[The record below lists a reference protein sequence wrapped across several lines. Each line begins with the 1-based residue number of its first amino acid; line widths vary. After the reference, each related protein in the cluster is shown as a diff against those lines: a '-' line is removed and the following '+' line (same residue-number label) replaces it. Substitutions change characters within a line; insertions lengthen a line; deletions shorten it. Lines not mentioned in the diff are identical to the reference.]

1 MFELFTPEAIKV
13 ILLAQEEAR
22 RLGHNFV
29 GTEQILLGI
38 LGEGTSAAARVLSDL
53 GIVLERTRAEVE
65 QISGRGSGF
74 VPAEIPMTPKAKRVL
89 QQAVQEA
96 RRLDQNQVSPEHILL
111 SLLEDKDSVAIRV
124 FNRLG
129 IDLGMLRTEVIRA
142 FGEAAAVPAN
152 AKSRETT
159 REQRQTARR
168 VLDEFGTDLTN
179 LAVLGK
185 LDPVVGR
192 EREIERVVQI
202 LGRRRKNNPV
212 LIGEPG
218 VGKTAIAEGLA
229 QRIVN
234 QDVPD
239 SLLDKQV
246 FSLDMGSL
254 LSGTRYRGDFEE
266 RLKKI
271 LQEVEQ
277 SGNIILMIDEIHTLV
292 GAGGTEGGMDAANL
306 MKPALARGGI
316 QCIGATTLDEYRQ
329 HIERDAALERRFQP
343 VMVGEPSVEDAIA
356 ILYGLRQRYEQ
367 HHQLTIT
374 DAALEAAVKLS
385 DRYISDRYLPDK
397 AIDLID
403 EAGSRVRLRHSQ
415 KSPTK
420 EIKQQLK
427 QIAATKRAAVDAQDF
442 DQAGQWRDREI
453 ELEQQLQALKHQ
465 APAQT
470 EWTAETTSPIPNPQS
485 PIPNVTEDD
494 IAQVL
499 SAWMNIPVNKLTE
512 SESLLLLHLEDR
524 LHERIIGQ
532 NEAVTAVARAVKR
545 ARIGLKNPNRPIASF
560 IFSGPTGVGKT
571 ELAKALAAAV
581 FGSEEA
587 MIRLDMSE
595 YMERHEVS
603 KLVGSPPGYV
613 GYGEGGQ
620 LTEAVRRRP
629 YTVVLFDEIEKAHPD
644 VFNILLQLLEDGCL
658 TDSQGRTVDFRNT
671 LIILTSNIGSRVIE
685 KGGQGLGFQFA
696 GEDAAT
702 VQYNQ
707 TRDRVMDELKQQFR
721 PEFLNRLDDIIVFR
735 QLSRDEV
742 KQIAD
747 IMLREVA
754 NRLSEQNF
762 TLEVTEAFKERLIV
776 EGYNPAYGA
785 RPLRRAISRLVEDHL
800 AEAILSAQV
809 QAGDTVTLN
818 IDDDGQVQV
827 HRESVRELAAV
838 QG

>member
-1 MFELFTPEAIKV
+1 
-13 ILLAQEEAR
+13 
-22 RLGHNFV
+22 
-29 GTEQILLGI
+29 
-38 LGEGTSAAARVLSDL
+38 
-53 GIVLERTRAEVE
+53 
-65 QISGRGSGF
+65 
-74 VPAEIPMTPKAKRVL
+74 
-89 QQAVQEA
+89 
-96 RRLDQNQVSPEHILL
+96 
-111 SLLEDKDSVAIRV
+111 
-124 FNRLG
+124 
-129 IDLGMLRTEVIRA
+129 
-142 FGEAAAVPAN
+142 
-152 AKSRETT
+152 
-159 REQRQTARR
+159 
-168 VLDEFGTDLTN
+168 
-179 LAVLGK
+179 
-185 LDPVVGR
+185 
-192 EREIERVVQI
+192 
-202 LGRRRKNNPV
+202 
-212 LIGEPG
+212 
-218 VGKTAIAEGLA
+218 
-229 QRIVN
+229 
-234 QDVPD
+234 
-239 SLLDKQV
+239 
-246 FSLDMGSL
+246 
-254 LSGTRYRGDFEE
+254 
-266 RLKKI
+266 
-271 LQEVEQ
+271 
-277 SGNIILMIDEIHTLV
+277 
-292 GAGGTEGGMDAANL
+292 
-306 MKPALARGGI
+306 
-316 QCIGATTLDEYRQ
+316 LDEYRQ

-343 VMVGEPSVEDAIA
+343 VMVGEPSVEDAIS

>member
-13 ILLAQEEAR
+13 VLLAQEEAR

-29 GTEQILLGI
+29 GTEQLLLGI
-38 LGEGTSAAARVLSDL
+38 VREGTSDAAKILSDL
-53 GIVLERTRAEVE
+53 GMELEHTRAEVE
-65 QISGRGSGF
+65 YISGRGSGF

-89 QQAVQEA
+89 QQALQEA
-96 RRLDQNQVSPEHILL
+96 RSLNQGQVSPEHLLL
-111 SLLEDKDSVAIRV
+111 SLLHDGDSVAIRV
-124 FNRLG
+124 FNRMG
-129 IDLGMLRTEVIRA
+129 IDQSILRAEMIRA
-142 FGEAAAVPAN
+142 LGEAEASAASINP
-152 AKSRETT
+152 ETWKMIS
-159 REQRQTARR
+159 ESGQTAKR
-168 VLDEFGTDLTN
+168 VLEEFGTDLTK
-179 LAVLGK
+179 LAAQGK
-185 LDPVVGR
+185 LDPLVGR
-192 EREIERVVQI
+192 DQELERVVQI
-202 LGRRRKNNPV
+202 LGRRGKNNPV

-246 FSLDMGSL
+246 FSLDLGSL
-254 LSGTRYRGDFEE
+254 LAGTRFRGEFEE
-266 RLKKI
+266 RLKNI
-271 LQEVEQ
+271 LQEVRQ
-277 SGNIILMIDEIHTLV
+277 SGNVILLIDEIHTLV
-292 GAGGTEGGMDAANL
+292 GAGSIEGGMDAANL
-306 MKPALARGGI
+306 MKPALARGDL

-329 HIERDAALERRFQP
+329 YIERDAALERRFQP
-343 VMVGEPSVEDAIA
+343 VMVGEPCVDDAIA

-367 HHQLTIT
+367 HHRLTIT

-385 DRYISDRYLPDK
+385 DRYIPDRYLPDK

-415 KSPTK
+415 KSADRN
-420 EIKQQLK
+420 IQQELK
-427 QIAATKRAAVDAQDF
+427 RVVAAKRVAVYAQDF
-442 DQAGQWRDREI
+442 QKAGRWRDREI
-453 ELEQQLQALKHQ
+453 ELEQQLKS
-465 APAQT
+465 PANLDQGY
-470 EWTAETTSPIPNPQS
+470 EVLVSEFTSPPPS
-485 PIPNVTEDD
+485 VTEDD
-494 IAQVL
+494 IAQVV
-499 SAWMNIPVNKLTE
+499 SAWMGIPLNKLTA
-512 SESLLLLHLEDR
+512 SESRLLLHLEDL

-532 NEAVTAVARAVKR
+532 DEAVTAVARAVKR

-613 GYGEGGQ
+613 GHGEGGQ
-620 LTEAVRRRP
+620 LTEAVRRKP

-644 VFNILLQLLEDGCL
+644 VFNILLQLLEEGRL

-671 LIILTSNIGSRVIE
+671 LILLTSNIGSRAIE

-696 GEDAAT
+696 GQDAAT

-721 PEFLNRLDDIIVFR
+721 PELLNRLDDIIVFR
-735 QLSRDEV
+735 QLTRDEV
-742 KQIAD
+742 KRIAD
-747 IMLREVA
+747 LLIRDVA
-754 NRLSEQNF
+754 SRLAEQGL
-762 TLEVTEAFKERLIV
+762 TLEVTEAFKDRLVI
-776 EGYNPAYGA
+776 EGFNPAYGA
-785 RPLRRAISRLVEDHL
+785 RPLRRAIARLVEDHL
-800 AEAILSAQV
+800 AEALLSSQI
-809 QAGDTVTLN
+809 QAGDMVILD

-827 HRESVRELAAV
+827 KPETARELAMI
-838 QG
+838 QR